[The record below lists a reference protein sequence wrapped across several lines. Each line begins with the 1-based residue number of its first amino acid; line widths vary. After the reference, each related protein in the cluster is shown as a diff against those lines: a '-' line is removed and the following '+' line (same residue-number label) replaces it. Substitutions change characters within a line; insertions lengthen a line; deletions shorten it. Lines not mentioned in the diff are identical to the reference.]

1 MKACTIYRTAK
12 KLVVVCLHETD
23 AKFYK
28 AAEPVKV
35 LESWNAPA
43 EVGSAILE
51 IIHCSQHGLP
61 AATTG
66 LGIVPIILKA
76 AGVKSWRQLE
86 SQSAECIAELDGT
99 IIKLTPSARTGND
112 ASIHLAEQSVN
123 TTTAPDDLGNA
134 VLGLLV
140 QPVAAD

>member
-1 MKACTIYRTAK
+1 MKACKIFSTPNR
-12 KLVVVCLHETD
+12 LVLVCMHETD

-35 LESWNAPA
+35 LESWNTPA
-43 EVGSAILE
+43 EVGSAVLE

-76 AGVKSWRQLE
+76 AGVKSWRKLE
-86 SQSAECIAELDGT
+86 SQSVECIAELNGAT
-99 IIKLTPSARTGND
+99 IQLTPSARTGND
-112 ASIHLAEQSVN
+112 AAIHLAEQSVKA
-123 TTTAPDDLGNA
+123 TTAPHDLGNA

>member
-1 MKACTIYRTAK
+1 MKACTIYRTVK

-35 LESWNAPA
+35 LESWSSPA
-43 EVGSAILE
+43 EVGSVVLE
-51 IIHCSQHGLP
+51 IIHASQRGLP

-66 LGIVPIILKA
+66 LGVVPIILKA
-76 AGVKSWRQLE
+76 AGVKSWRKLE
-86 SQSAECIAELDGT
+86 SQSVECVAELEGT
-99 IIKLTPSARTGND
+99 TIKLTPSARTGND
-112 ASIHLAEQSVN
+112 AAVHLTEQSVK
-123 TTTAPDDLGNA
+123 TTTAPHDLGNA

-140 QPVAAD
+140 RPVVAD